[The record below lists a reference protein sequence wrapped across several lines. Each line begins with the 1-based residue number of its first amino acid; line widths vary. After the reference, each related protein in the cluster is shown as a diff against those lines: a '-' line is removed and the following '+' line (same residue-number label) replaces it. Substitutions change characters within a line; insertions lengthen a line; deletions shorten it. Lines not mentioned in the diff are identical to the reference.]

1 MPVLGHILSI
11 QYDSSHLHYVWLNR
25 HGVAFC
31 SVVDLEVE
39 IERERTVMEVI
50 GPRCPRIILLQV
62 EQSDMAL
69 HSQPPVLAHLI
80 VYTGLQ
86 TKIERPVDV
95 LIVQW
100 MVGVSIDVILVIGG
114 NEGEYGAAFYHQS
127 TLTWIG
133 EMILDENRD
142 VDE

>member
-1 MPVLGHILSI
+1 MDTPSKERT
-11 QYDSSHLHYVWLNR
+11 S
-25 HGVAFC
+25 
-31 SVVDLEVE
+31 EVE
-39 IERERTVMEVI
+39 VERGGQVVEVV
-50 GPRCPRIILLQV
+50 GSGFPRVVFFQI
-62 EQSDMAL
+62 EQSDMAS

-114 NEGEYGAAFYHQS
+114 NEGEYGTAFHHQS

>member
-1 MPVLGHILSI
+1 MDTPSKEKT
-11 QYDSSHLHYVWLNR
+11 S
-25 HGVAFC
+25 
-31 SVVDLEVE
+31 EVE
-39 IERERTVMEVI
+39 VERGGQVVEVV
-50 GPRCPRIILLQV
+50 GSGFPRVVFFQI